1 MAIMMSQA
9 ATMMFGAGA
18 LQVLGDELKM
28 RGLKNP
34 VIITDKGVTGAG
46 VTAKVEAVIK
56 EAGLACSVWDGCLSD
71 APVGSVEEAAAAA
84 RDAGA
89 DSVVGLGGG
98 SSMDSAKA
106 VSLIIINKRPVTE
119 FMFQP
124 PDPTKPAA
132 PPPPPGAPEVPV
144 FLIPTTSGTGSE
156 VTQVAVLSEPG
167 TSKKVGARITGA
179 TLAIV
184 DPLLTLGVPPHLTAM
199 TGMDVVAHAVEAI
212 TGVMRNPMSDLRGF
226 EALRLVSLHLYN
238 AVKDG
243 TDIAAREGM
252 SFASSLAGMAF
263 NNSITSLAHAISQA
277 LAPSTHLH
285 HGLICGLATP
295 TQLELYAEAI
305 PQRVRMIGEIFG
317 AAIPYDATAA
327 EIGKIT
333 ADKIRSFMSL
343 IGIKSLEQMGFTRKE
358 ITDQT
363 DALMDEG
370 MKDFSPCPV
379 TREVAFKA
387 LDGMCDYKGA

>member
-1 MAIMMSQA
+1 MVTMISQA
-9 ATMMFGAGA
+9 ATMLFGAGA
-18 LQVLGDELKM
+18 LSGLGGELRM

-34 VIITDKGVTGAG
+34 IIITDKGVTGAG
-46 VTAKVEAVIK
+46 VTAMVEAVVR
-56 EAGLACSVWDGCLSD
+56 EAGLACVIWDGCLSD
-71 APVGSVEEAAAAA
+71 APTDSVEEAAAFA

-89 DSVVGLGGG
+89 DSIIGLGGG
-98 SSMDSAKA
+98 SSMDSSKA
-106 VSLIIINKRPVTE
+106 VSLIIKNKRPVTE

-132 PPPPPGAPEVPV
+132 PPPPPGDPEVPV
-144 FLIPTTSGTGSE
+144 FLLPTTSGTGSE

-167 TSKKVGARITGA
+167 SSKKTGARISGA
-179 TLAIV
+179 TMAIV
-184 DPLLTLGVPPHLTAM
+184 DPMLTLGVPPHLTAM

-212 TGVMRNPMSDLRGF
+212 TGVQRNPMSDLRGF
-226 EALRLVSLHLYN
+226 EALRLVSLHLYD

-243 TDIAAREGM
+243 SNAAAREGM

-295 TQLELYAEAI
+295 TQLELFAEAV
-305 PQRVRMIGEIFG
+305 PQRVRKIGEVFG
-317 AAIPYDATAA
+317 AVIPYDADAE

-333 ADKIRSFMSL
+333 AGKIRDFMSL
-343 IGIKSLEQMGFTRKE
+343 IGIRSLEQLGFSRKDV
-358 ITDQT
+358 TGQV
-363 DALMDEG
+363 DALMAEG
-370 MKDFSPCPV
+370 MKDFSPCPIP
-379 TREVAFKA
+379 RDVAYKA
-387 LDGMCDYKGA
+387 LDGMCDYKGV